1 MWPKMMLEL
10 IAALTVMQSETSFL
24 ETGFKN
30 APCRDC
36 PVE

>member
-1 MWPKMMLEL
+1 MMLEL

-30 APCRDC
+30 ASMS
-36 PVE
+36 